1 MNEGV
6 KFDLGFQT
14 RNCLDGFLRVPMSV
28 ETFEV
33 PDELKK
39 AFEQL
44 QQSFRGIGKTD
55 SKGTLSFIEELYK
68 HEKLLTQFIDS
79 EAITSEVFAQI

>member
-1 MNEGV
+1 MFLKMNEGV

-44 QQSFRGIGKTD
+44 
-55 SKGTLSFIEELYK
+55 
-68 HEKLLTQFIDS
+68 
-79 EAITSEVFAQI
+79 